1 MSPRNSRDFEFKLG
15 KLGLVLFTFG
25 IALLLLFSFLFGVMV
40 GKNFESY
47 PEKIAKGIPRA
58 IKEKIVETTNDALSR
73 VTEDN
78 ISKNEPAKD
87 KETKEDDF
95 KLTFYDKLT
104 KKDEAIKPVPP
115 KKKILSKAEDRKDKK
130 TSVFI
135 KSSYVIQVASFKDKK
150 KMERLQRKLS
160 AMGYSPRV
168 DETKLSSSGKWF
180 RLRLEG
186 FSTSHEARQV
196 SASLEKKIRGLKCLI
211 IRQKK

>member
-73 VTEDN
+73 VTEEN
-78 ISKNEPAKD
+78 LSKNEPEKD
-87 KETKEDDF
+87 KEKKEDDF

-115 KKKILSKAEDRKDKK
+115 KKKISSKAKDRKDKK
-130 TSVFI
+130 THV
-135 KSSYVIQVASFKDKK
+135 KSQYVVQVASFKDKN
-150 KMERLQRKLS
+150 KMERLQKKLL
-160 AMGYSPRV
+160 AMGYSPGV
-168 DETKLSSSGKWF
+168 DEIKLASSGRWY
-180 RLRLEG
+180 RVRLEG
-186 FSTSHEARQV
+186 FSTSREARQV
-196 SASLEKKIRGLKCLI
+196 SASLEKKIRGLKCLVT
-211 IRQKK
+211 RHKK